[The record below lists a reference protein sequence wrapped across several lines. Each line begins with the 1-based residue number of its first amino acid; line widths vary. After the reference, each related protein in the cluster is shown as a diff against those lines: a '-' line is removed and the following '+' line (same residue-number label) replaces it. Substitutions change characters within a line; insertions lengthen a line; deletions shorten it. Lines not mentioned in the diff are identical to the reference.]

1 MKIPDF
7 NVGAIYE
14 DRDQTLLNSMINSEL
29 SLAAGSLPTGA
40 NSAVLKGLNH
50 LDLPTPS

>member
-14 DRDQTLLNSMINSEL
+14 DRNQTVLNSVINSEL
-29 SLAAGSLPTGA
+29 SLAAGSLPTRA
-40 NSAVLKGLNH
+40 NSAVLKGLHH